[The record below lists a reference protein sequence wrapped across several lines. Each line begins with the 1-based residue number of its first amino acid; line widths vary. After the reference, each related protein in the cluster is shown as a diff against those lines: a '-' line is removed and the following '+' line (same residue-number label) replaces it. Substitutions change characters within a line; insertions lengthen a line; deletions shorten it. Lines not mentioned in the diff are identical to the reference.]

1 MWGILETLNS
11 FNFDV
16 LGHIKGLSL
25 NAMIICVEIGG
36 TND

>member
-1 MWGILETLNS
+1 MCSTLETLNG

-25 NAMIICVEIGG
+25 NAMYVNSI
-36 TND
+36 DYLH